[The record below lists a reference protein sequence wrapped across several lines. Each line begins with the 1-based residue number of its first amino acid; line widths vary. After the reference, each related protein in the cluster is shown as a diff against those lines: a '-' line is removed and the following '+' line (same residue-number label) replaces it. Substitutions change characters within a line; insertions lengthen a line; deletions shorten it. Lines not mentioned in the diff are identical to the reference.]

1 MALVFE
7 GDNCRLYFGTY
18 GADKKERY
26 QIRYY
31 DHKGKRVTKFVSKKH
46 HKNALAYAKEVDQ
59 QLNQASRI
67 DNATLTLGGVM
78 KKFIAELEQRVEN
91 YRNDVKYGDKMSPA
105 TFKKTQV
112 HLKHILFADIKS
124 TQPSALAQM
133 EITSIT
139 PSKVVQFQQDLK
151 KRIAPVTVNAV
162 VNCLGRAM
170 SFFVMEEIIMTNPC
184 REVRPLQ
191 EDEPQQGYTPTMEE
205 VVKVANSFDVDQA
218 PEDRWKYVLVKLCA
232 ETGVRISEALAL
244 QWKAIRNDV
253 ISIERA
259 VVQGEVGKT
268 KTAGSTRKL
277 KISPSL
283 ASAFKQLRLQSMRTD
298 FVFANAEGNLL
309 SASDV
314 LKQVLRPAC
323 KRAGVRDFGWH
334 GLRRAWVT
342 NQFNRGIREDHV
354 QTLAGHAPGSKVT
367 RAIYNKVREEDVL
380 RDDYVVELPS

>member
-1 MALVFE
+1 
-7 GDNCRLYFGTY
+7 
-18 GADKKERY
+18 
-26 QIRYY
+26 
-31 DHKGKRVTKFVSKKH
+31 
-46 HKNALAYAKEVDQ
+46 
-59 QLNQASRI
+59 
-67 DNATLTLGGVM
+67 
-78 KKFIAELEQRVEN
+78 
-91 YRNDVKYGDKMSPA
+91 
-105 TFKKTQV
+105 
-112 HLKHILFADIKS
+112 
-124 TQPSALAQM
+124 
-133 EITSIT
+133 
-139 PSKVVQFQQDLK
+139 
-151 KRIAPVTVNAV
+151 
-162 VNCLGRAM
+162 
-170 SFFVMEEIIMTNPC
+170 
-184 REVRPLQ
+184 
-191 EDEPQQGYTPTMEE
+191 MEE

-244 QWKAIRNDV
+244 QWKAIRKDV

-283 ASAFKQLRLQSMRTD
+283 ASAFKELRLQSMRTD
-298 FVFANAEGNLL
+298 FVFVNAEGNLL

>member
-1 MALVFE
+1 MSTRTPYLE
-7 GDNCRLYFGTY
+7 LYPGRSKRSDRL
-18 GADKKERY
+18 E
-26 QIRYY
+26 
-31 DHKGKRVTKFVSKKH
+31 
-46 HKNALAYAKEVDQ
+46 
-59 QLNQASRI
+59 
-67 DNATLTLGGVM
+67 
-78 KKFIAELEQRVEN
+78 
-91 YRNDVKYGDKMSPA
+91 
-105 TFKKTQV
+105 KTQV

-277 KISPSL
+277 KISPIE
-283 ASAFKQLRLQSMRTD
+283 RRT
-298 FVFANAEGNLL
+298 A
-309 SASDV
+309 
-314 LKQVLRPAC
+314 K
-323 KRAGVRDFGWH
+323 
-334 GLRRAWVT
+334 
-342 NQFNRGIREDHV
+342 
-354 QTLAGHAPGSKVT
+354 
-367 RAIYNKVREEDVL
+367 
-380 RDDYVVELPS
+380 